1 MLKYT
6 DFSNYKNM
14 DTGKG
19 LTGTSPNGTGL
30 IFNEKYQ
37 VEHLTLISQKIM
49 NIFLDTDPYSDT
61 DSTKD
66 NFWP

>member
-1 MLKYT
+1 
-6 DFSNYKNM
+6 M
-14 DTGKG
+14 DTEKG

-66 NFWP
+66 NF